1 MPKRPRSPDEASHRL
16 IDELQASDE
25 LESMENRF
33 KNELATITQLHKE
46 ELAKIRREFK
56 TLDHEKLKG
65 RASLRLKQKLEFVE
79 GLHSD
84 RLRAHES
91 SKEQERAH
99 HEAADI
105 TRKKRRCIDSKLREC
120 EEIAEIPAKECPWK
134 TIGKNRHVQCQLKEL
149 HQGMSAEQ
157 LLTYKSL
164 MEDLKKNGWKV
175 FK

>member
-1 MPKRPRSPDEASHRL
+1 MPKRPRSPDEASQRL
-16 IDELQASDE
+16 IDELQAADD

-33 KNELATITQLHKE
+33 KNELATISQLHKE
-46 ELAKIRREFK
+46 DLDKIRREFK

-65 RASLRLKQKLEFVE
+65 RSSLRLKQKLEFTE

-91 SKEQERAH
+91 SKEQERAQQ
-99 HEAADI
+99 ETADI
-105 TRKKRRCIDSKLREC
+105 TRKKRRHIDSKLREC
-120 EEIAEIPAKECPWK
+120 EEIAEIPAGECPWK
-134 TIGKNRHVQCQLKEL
+134 IIGKNRHVQCQLKEL
-149 HQGMSAEQ
+149 HQGMSSDQ